1 MSRNH
6 TGLAKYR
13 RGRKSFVF
21 TPSVPLISNNLL
33 INFDATDYASYSGYK
48 NNPPKWL
55 NIGTGGFLYN
65 ADMSGNHLPV
75 IDEGWIIKSFRFF
88 SYALTTE
95 TDYQL
100 YNFMRFLSPTAMS
113 GNFTYCAW
121 INTFKRVGD
130 SLAEPHIMFI
140 ISAKTTN
147 ANSYFG
153 IGIDTNDKLSYLDS
167 SPTGNNITLHSTQ
180 SVTAGK
186 WNFIA
191 VTRNRITGQ
200 VVLYINGIADTTGT
214 CNVGTLNTTN
224 YTLIG
229 SDSYFPGYTFGG
241 SIGAILGYTSIL
253 AADGILQNFESA
265 RRTYRI

>member
-1 MSRNH
+1 MSRNRA
-6 TGLAKYR
+6 GLSKYR
-13 RGRKSFVF
+13 RGIKSFVYA
-21 TPSVPLISNNLL
+21 PYVPLVTNNLL
-33 INFDATDYASYSGYK
+33 IHFDASDYASYSGYK
-48 NNPPKWL
+48 YTSPKWI
-55 NIGTGGFLYN
+55 NVGTGGFLYN
-65 ADMSGNHLPV
+65 ADMSGNNLPV

-153 IGIDTNDKLSYLDS
+153 IGIDTNDKLSYIDS
-167 SPTGNNITLHSTQ
+167 SSTGNNITLHSTQ
-180 SVTAGK
+180 SVTTGK
-186 WNFIA
+186 WNFVA
-191 VTRNRITGQ
+191 VTRNQTTGQ
-200 VVLYINGIADTTGT
+200 VVLYINGIADINGT
-214 CNVGTLNTTN
+214 CNIGILNTN
-224 YTLIG
+224 DYLLIG
-229 SDSYFPGYTFGG
+229 SATYFPGYTFGG
-241 SIGAILGYTSIL
+241 SIGAILGYT
-253 AADGILQNFESA
+253 GILSADDILRNFESA
-265 RRTYRI
+265 RRIYRI